1 MPHEAP
7 VVLALCP
14 RESLVEEA
22 LLIHAPLMCPVLIVA
37 TQGEDKAAGNASAVK
52 TRAQVE
58 KHKQK
63 KLNIDEAEGKKKKI
77 PLSLSWI
84 IYLSFSL
91 LFKRYLFLAISY
103 ANSLGSNT
111 GWRS

>member
-63 KLNIDEAEGKKKKI
+63 KLNIDEAEGKKKNNS
-77 PLSLSWI
+77 PFTLLNN
-84 IYLSFSL
+84 LSF
-91 LFKRYLFLAISY
+91 FLSPI
-103 ANSLGSNT
+103 
-111 GWRS
+111 